1 MNSLLIVIVSLFSLN
16 LFAAE
21 IQMMDVV
28 AEEQPG
34 TVGRI
39 SLDVDDNNSNFLNLF
54 FRDDVEE
61 QSASIA
67 DLNKKKI
74 AIVKKGPVDVVSVS
88 AKSSSSHSMIL
99 NVHYLY
105 HFKLFGSI
113 YKIKQFKMHYL
124 SPSNTYETVDV
135 DTNKVIKHAY
145 AYTHFVNGEVKGVS
159 HIETW

>member
-1 MNSLLIVIVSLFSLN
+1 MNSLIIVLVSLFSLN

-39 SLDVDDNNSNFLNLF
+39 SLDVDNNNSNFLNLF
-54 FRDDVEE
+54 FRDGVEDKT
-61 QSASIA
+61 ASIA
-67 DLNKKKI
+67 ALNKKKI
-74 AIVKKGPVDVVSVS
+74 AIVEKGPVDVVSVS
-88 AKSSSSHSMIL
+88 AKSSTSHSMIL

-113 YKIKQFKMHYL
+113 YKIKQFKMYYL

-135 DTNKVIKHAY
+135 DTNKVITHAY
-145 AYTHFVNGEVKGVS
+145 AYTNYVNGEVKGVS
-159 HIETW
+159 RIETW

>member
-1 MNSLLIVIVSLFSLN
+1 MNSLLIVIASLFSLQ

-21 IQMMDVV
+21 IEMMDVV
-28 AEEQPG
+28 AQEQPG

-39 SLDVDDNNSNFLNLF
+39 SLEVDDNNSNFLNLF

-61 QSASIA
+61 KSASIA

-74 AIVKKGPVDVVSVS
+74 TIVNKGPVDVVSVS
-88 AKSSSSHSMIL
+88 AKSSNSHSMIL

-113 YKIKQFKMHYL
+113 YKVKQFKMHYL
-124 SPSNTYETVDV
+124 APSNTYETIDV

-145 AYTHFVNGEVKGVS
+145 AYTNYVNGEVKGVS

>member
-1 MNSLLIVIVSLFSLN
+1 MKSLLIVFVSLFSLN

-21 IQMMDVV
+21 IEMMDVV

-39 SLDVDDNNSNFLNLF
+39 SLEVDNNSNFLKLF

-61 QSASIA
+61 KSASIA
-67 DLNKKKI
+67 DLNKKKVS
-74 AIVKKGPVDVVSVS
+74 IVNKGPVDVVSVS
-88 AKSSSSHSMIL
+88 AKSSTSYSMIL

-113 YKIKQFKMHYL
+113 YKIKQFRMNYL

-145 AYTHFVNGEVKGVS
+145 AYTNYVNGEPKGVS
-159 HIETW
+159 RIETW

>member
-1 MNSLLIVIVSLFSLN
+1 MKSLLIVFVSLFSLN

-21 IQMMDVV
+21 IEMMDVV

-39 SLDVDDNNSNFLNLF
+39 SLDVDNNSNFLKLF

-61 QSASIA
+61 KSASIA

-74 AIVKKGPVDVVSVS
+74 SIVNKGPVDVVSVS
-88 AKSSSSHSMIL
+88 AKSSTSYSMIL

-113 YKIKQFKMHYL
+113 YKIKQFRMNYL

-145 AYTHFVNGEVKGVS
+145 AYTNYVNGEPKGVS
-159 HIETW
+159 RIETW

>member
-1 MNSLLIVIVSLFSLN
+1 MKSLLIVFVSLFSLN

-21 IQMMDVV
+21 IEMMDVV

-39 SLDVDDNNSNFLNLF
+39 SLEVDNNSNFLKLF
-54 FRDDVEE
+54 FRADAEE
-61 QSASIA
+61 KSALIA
-67 DLNKKKI
+67 DLNKKKVS
-74 AIVKKGPVDVVSVS
+74 IVNKGPVDVVSVS
-88 AKSSSSHSMIL
+88 AKSSTSQSMIL

-113 YKIKQFKMHYL
+113 YKIKQFRMNYL

-135 DTNKVIKHAY
+135 DTDKVIKHAY
-145 AYTHFVNGEVKGVS
+145 AYTNYVNGEPKGVS
-159 HIETW
+159 RIETW

>member
-1 MNSLLIVIVSLFSLN
+1 
-16 LFAAE
+16 
-21 IQMMDVV
+21 MMDVV
-28 AEEQPG
+28 AEEQPD

-39 SLDVDDNNSNFLNLF
+39 SLDVDDKNSNFLNLF
-54 FRDDVEE
+54 FKDGVEE
-61 QSASIA
+61 QTVSIA
-67 DLNKKKI
+67 ELNKKKI

-88 AKSSSSHSMIL
+88 AKSSTSYSMIL